1 MHSRK
6 RAFTLIELL
15 VVISIIA
22 LLAALALP
30 ALQGALNAAKKA
42 RANTMCQQLKVA
54 VTAFNTEYG
63 TWPGPPQQV
72 LLDQSTLYHSLIG
85 ATTANPTDQYNTR
98 GITFMEFATKDLD
111 NATAPTMFVDPWYI
125 SNKKQPTQ
133 NYQIAVDATFVG
145 SINIGTY
152 GFTAP
157 DTLNASVAVWD
168 PGSPDKTGTVNTVGT
183 SNSIIKTW

>member
-63 TWPGPPQQV
+63 TWPGPISNHKIKPV
-72 LLDQSTLYHSLIG
+72 DLYPILIG
-85 ATTANPTDQYNTR
+85 ATTANPTNEYNTR
-98 GITFMEFATKDLD
+98 GITFMEFTSKDVD
-111 NATAPTMFVDPWYI
+111 IPTAPTMFVDPWYI
-125 SNKKQPTQ
+125 SNKKQEGQ
-133 NYQIAVDATFVG
+133 NYQILMDDTFTG
-145 SINIGTY
+145 SIDVSAD
-152 GFTAP
+152 GFNAP
-157 DTLNASVAVWD
+157 GSIAASVAIWD
-168 PGSPDKTGTVNTVGT
+168 PGSPDKAGVVNTVGV